1 MSDAAKMKL
10 DRAKAGLMVIDVQE
24 RLSAAMQP
32 EELDWKAANIGI
44 LMQGMKALG
53 VPVIITEQYPRG
65 LGATIP
71 EIGKHIQKGQAPLD
85 KVEFSCVANEKIAK
99 AVADSGR
106 TQWILAGM
114 ESHVCVYQTA
124 RDLIAQ
130 GMDAFVVYDAVI
142 SRAAIN
148 FEIGIRLVE
157 RAGAFVTSTET
168 VLFDLLHKAA
178 SDEFREISPLVK

>member
-10 DRAKAGLMVIDVQE
+10 DRAKAGLMIIDVQE
-24 RLSAAMQP
+24 RLSAVMQP
-32 EELDWKAANIGI
+32 EELDWKVGNIGI
-44 LMQGMKALG
+44 LMQGMKTLG

-65 LGATIP
+65 LGATLNA
-71 EIGKHIQKGQAPLD
+71 IGQHIEKGHPPLD
-85 KVEFSCVANEKIAK
+85 KVEFSCIANEKVAK
-99 AVADSGR
+99 AVAESGR

-142 SRAAIN
+142 SRAGTN
-148 FEIGIRLVE
+148 YEIGIRLME
-157 RAGAFVTSTET
+157 RAGAFVTSTEA
-168 VLFDLLHKAA
+168 VLFDLLHKAG